1 MTAMCHIFIENRN
14 MCVTYL
20 LTNSTTSASLINYK
34 LCWQPTQQENFL
46 IFLKLSFVIYFN
58 SSGDCV
64 SITAITGVAFLCS
77 HQHFTIHVPKGRR
90 RESSFKACKCLPP
103 AGLAQNKRL
112 VEGVA
117 RVLQFLI
124 VNIILKKEK
133 RCVQRYFII
142 IFLNI
147 FVFTLF

>member
-34 LCWQPTQQENFL
+34 FCWQPTQQENFL
-46 IFLKLSFVIYFN
+46 IFLELSIVIYFN

-64 SITAITGVAFLCS
+64 SITAKTEVAFLCS

-103 AGLAQNKRL
+103 AGLCPEQKTGRGSSSSPTMSYCKYN
-112 VEGVA
+112 
-117 RVLQFLI
+117 
-124 VNIILKKEK
+124 LKKEK